1 MWVLLMQHLEYGKR
15 WNPKILYKKFTNAK
29 FSQLPLIGQEIVD

>member
-1 MWVLLMQHLEYGKR
+1 MEKDGIR
-15 WNPKILYKKFTNAK
+15 KIFYIKKFTNAK